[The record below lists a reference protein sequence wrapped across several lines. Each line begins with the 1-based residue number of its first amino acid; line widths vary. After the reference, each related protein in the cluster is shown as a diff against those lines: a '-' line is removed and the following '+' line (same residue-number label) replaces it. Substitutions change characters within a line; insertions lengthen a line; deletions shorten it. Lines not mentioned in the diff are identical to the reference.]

1 MARLI
6 FWIKMSC
13 ASFFY
18 NSTFEGEINLPLK
31 IAVLS
36 GKGGTGKTT
45 VSTNLAK
52 VLSKNRKVLLLDAD
66 VEEPNDHLF
75 YNLTFEKEKSV
86 DVLIPK
92 VNKETCI
99 LCGLCAKECQFG
111 AINVFEKGAF
121 VFKNLCHGCG
131 VCSEICPVNAI
142 DEVAKSIGKIK
153 FGKSDFFNFGMGL
166 MNIGEP
172 SGVRIIREL
181 KKYVSS
187 EYDVTIIDAPPGTSC
202 PVVEVLQNID
212 FAILVTES
220 SPFGLHDLKLAVSLV
235 GEIGIPFGVVIN
247 RYDSSFTELEEYLKT
262 EDIPLL
268 MKIEFDKNIA
278 KWYSKG
284 NLIVDKSKDL
294 YKNFEVLFE
303 NITGVLK

>member
-1 MARLI
+1 VRV
-6 FWIKMSC
+6 
-13 ASFFY
+13 FY

-75 YNLTFEKEKSV
+75 FSFTFEKEKSV

-111 AINVFEKGAF
+111 AINVFEKGVF
-121 VFKNLCHGCG
+121 VFQNLCHGCG

-142 DEVAKSIGKIK
+142 NEVAKNIGKIK
-153 FGKSDFFNFGMGL
+153 FGRSDLFDFGMGL

-172 SGVRIIREL
+172 SGVKIIREL
-181 KKYVSS
+181 KKYVPND
-187 EYDVTIIDAPPGTSC
+187 YDVTIIDAPPGTSC
-202 PVVEVLQNID
+202 PVVEVLKNVD

-235 GEIGIPFGVVIN
+235 REIGIPFGVVIN
-247 RYDSSFTELEEYLKT
+247 RYDSSFTELEEYIKS
-262 EDIPLL
+262 EDITLL
-268 MKIEFDKNIA
+268 MKIEFNKIIA
-278 KWYSKG
+278 KWYSQG
-284 NLIVDKSKDL
+284 NLIVDKSKEL
-294 YKNFEVLFE
+294 YKDFEVMFE
-303 NITGVLK
+303 NITEVLE

>member
-1 MARLI
+1 
-6 FWIKMSC
+6 MSC

>member
-1 MARLI
+1 
-6 FWIKMSC
+6 MS
-13 ASFFY
+13 
-18 NSTFEGEINLPLK
+18 LK

>member
-1 MARLI
+1 
-6 FWIKMSC
+6 MSC
-13 ASFFY
+13 ASFY

-52 VLSKNRKVLLLDAD
+52 VLSKNRIVLLLDAD

>member
-1 MARLI
+1 
-6 FWIKMSC
+6 MSC
-13 ASFFY
+13 ASFY

-45 VSTNLAK
+45 ISTNLAK

-75 YNLTFEKEKSV
+75 YNITFEKEKSV
-86 DVLIPK
+86 NIFIPK
-92 VNKETCI
+92 VNKETCT

-111 AINVFEKGAF
+111 AINVFEKGVF
-121 VFKNLCHGCG
+121 VFQHLCHGCG
-131 VCSEICPVNAI
+131 VCSEICVLNAI
-142 DEVAKSIGKIK
+142 DEVSKSIGQIK
-153 FGKSDFFNFGMGL
+153 FGTSNFFDFGMGL

-172 SGVRIIREL
+172 SGVRIVREL
-181 KKYVSS
+181 KKYISND
-187 EYDVTIIDAPPGTSC
+187 YDVTIIDAPPGTSC
-202 PVVEVLQNID
+202 PVVEVLQNVD

-235 GEIGIPFGVVIN
+235 REMGIAFGVVIN
-247 RYDSSFTELEEYLKT
+247 RYDPSFFELEEYIKS
-262 EDIPLL
+262 EDISLL

-278 KWYSKG
+278 KWYSQG
-284 NLIVDKSKDL
+284 FLIVDKSEEL

-303 NITGVLK
+303 NIIEVLK